1 MTYKNILVA
10 YDFSDSGEKAL
21 QKANELAKH
30 DHAKLHILHVVEY
43 LPPVDTS
50 FGAVSPFEVDLTD
63 QVLESAKSRVAAL
76 AETLGVPEG
85 QRWVELGSPKLEII
99 RVAEEIGVDLI
110 VVGTHG
116 RHGFGLLLGS
126 TASSVVSHAL
136 CDVLSVRGKD
146 E

>member
-1 MTYKNILVA
+1 MTYRHILVA

-21 QKANELAKH
+21 QKAHELAGH
-30 DHAKLHILHVVEY
+30 HQAKLHILHVVEY

-63 QVLESAKSRVAAL
+63 QLIDSAKSRLAAVA
-76 AETLGVPEG
+76 EKVGVPEG

-99 RVAEEIGVDLI
+99 RVAEKMAADLI

-126 TASSVVSHAL
+126 TAASVVNHAL
-136 CDVLSVRGKD
+136 CDVLSVRGMK